1 MKKYVLLACTAA
13 MILVISGCTNN
24 KNTNKTVSS
33 EAKVYTNTSIDEKE
47 TKDLEASYQEKNDL
61 KKRDIEEARNFKTSL
76 KNGSVIMVSKEN
88 KEAEVY
94 NIEVMDKFLA
104 SFNSGK
110 EAYVRVIKGTI
121 KDDGTFLVNKLE
133 EYETDGKIIKDTV
146 YDTYADKN
154 KFTKGKPIYCP
165 KMVKTYSDN
174 GIRYA
179 ILDNKD
185 TADNMGATVISFN
198 KNSIK

>member
-1 MKKYVLLACTAA
+1 MKKYALLAGTAA
-13 MILVISGCTNN
+13 MIFVISGCTNN
-24 KNTNKTVSS
+24 KNTNKTVSHES
-33 EAKVYTNTSIDEKE
+33 KVYTSTNKDEKE
-47 TKDLEASYQEKNDL
+47 DKELGTLYQEKNNL
-61 KKRDIEEARNFKTSL
+61 KKPDIEEARNFKTSL
-76 KNGSVIMVSKEN
+76 KNGSIIMVSKES

-110 EAYVRVIKGTI
+110 EAYVRVIKGSI
-121 KDDGTFLVNKLE
+121 KADGTFLVNKLE

-146 YDTYADKN
+146 YDAYDDKN
-154 KFTKGKPIYCP
+154 KFIKGKPIYCP

-179 ILDNKD
+179 ILENKD
-185 TADNMGATVISFN
+185 TPDNMGATVISFD